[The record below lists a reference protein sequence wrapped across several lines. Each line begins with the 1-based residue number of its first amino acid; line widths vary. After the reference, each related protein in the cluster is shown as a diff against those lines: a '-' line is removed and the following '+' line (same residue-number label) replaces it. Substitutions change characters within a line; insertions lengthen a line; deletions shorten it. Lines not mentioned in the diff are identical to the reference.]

1 MAVRLGRLMAS
12 GSVLALALNLEAGAE
27 TLQDALTAA
36 YLNNPEISAERD
48 NAAIADERINQARA
62 QRAPT
67 VDVFGSYV
75 YESIDSNRPFAFN
88 LGDRPVASAQI
99 EARLPLYTGG
109 RVKAGIRQAEAGA
122 SAAGAQLEATVQSLM
137 LDTVTAYMNIIRDR
151 EVIAIRNNSIDLLGG
166 QLTASEDRF
175 EVGDVTRTDVALSE
189 ARLEGGRAQLAA
201 AEAQLEGS
209 LAFYTVLTGL
219 EAGDLVPPPPAP
231 DLPQSLDEAVAEAL
245 SQNPSLEAARH
256 AETAAREAIK
266 VARGALRPELSAI
279 AQAGIQEYHRD
290 GFTDSSMVAGAQ
302 ARIPLFTGGLNTSRL
317 REARLAQS
325 QAQAQ
330 IAQVERIIRA
340 NVARAWYGHEASQR
354 AVEASQRQVEAA
366 EIAYEGAREEQ
377 LVGFRTTLD
386 VLDQEQQLLEARLAL
401 VTAERDRYVAAHQL
415 LAAMGEL
422 TPESLG
428 IGNR

>member
-1 MAVRLGRLMAS
+1 MKLARLLAS
-12 GSVLALALNLEAGAE
+12 GGVLALTLNLQAAAD
-27 TLQDALTAA
+27 TLHDALTAA
-36 YLNNPEISAERD
+36 YLNNPEISAERVS
-48 NAAIADERINQARA
+48 AEIAGERINQARA
-62 QRAPT
+62 QRRPT

-88 LGDRPVASAQI
+88 LGDRPVASAQL

-109 RVKAGIRQAEAGA
+109 RLSAGVRQAEAGA
-122 SAAGAQLEATVQSLM
+122 SAASSQLDATIQSLM
-137 LDTVTAYMNIIRDR
+137 LDTVTAYVNIIRDR
-151 EVIAIRNNSIDLLGG
+151 DVIAIRNNSIELLGG
-166 QLTASEDRF
+166 QLTASQDRF
-175 EVGDVTRTDVALSE
+175 DVGDVTRTDVALSG

-201 AEAQLEGS
+201 AEADLEGS
-209 LAFYTVLTGL
+209 LAFYAVLTGL
-219 EAGDLVPPPPAP
+219 EAGELVPPPPAP
-231 DLPQSLDEAVAEAL
+231 DLPETLEQAVAVAVA
-245 SQNPSLEAARH
+245 QNPSLEAARH
-256 AETAAREAIK
+256 AEKAAREAIK
-266 VARGALRPELSAI
+266 VARGALRPEVSAI
-279 AQAGIQEYHRD
+279 AQAGVQEYHQD

-330 IAQVERIIRA
+330 IAQTERLIRA
-340 NVARAWYGHEASQR
+340 SIAQAWYGYEASER

-377 LVGFRTTLD
+377 MVGFRTTLD

-401 VTAERDRYVAAHQL
+401 ATSERNRYVAAHQL
-415 LAAMGEL
+415 LAAMGQL

-428 IGNR
+428 IGIR